1 MDVARH
7 RGGPTSKAL
16 ERGRGKKKKY
26 QDNFWAMRRDFA
38 PFLYTVDGIAGRDA
52 RAAEKRLYTLLAE
65 KW

>member
-1 MDVARH
+1 
-7 RGGPTSKAL
+7 
-16 ERGRGKKKKY
+16 
-26 QDNFWAMRRDFA
+26 MRRDFA